1 MLIKIPVSAGE
12 LIDKITILEIKK
24 IKINDKLKLA
34 LIKKEHKYLKD
45 ILIAKIKLTKP
56 VKENYSLLKKIN
68 LMLWDIEDKKR
79 NAEKNRKFD
88 KTFISLA
95 RKVYIYNDKR
105 AEVKSIIN
113 NITGSDIVVDGGWLS
128 KGL

>member
-45 ILIAKIKLTKP
+45 ILIAKIKLTKL

-79 NAEKNRKFD
+79 NAEKNKKFD

-113 NITGSDIVVDGGWLS
+113 NITGSDIVEVKS
-128 KGL
+128 YKKY

>member
-1 MLIKIPVSAGE
+1 MLIKIPVSTGE

-24 IKINDKLKLA
+24 LKINDKLKL
-34 LIKKEHKYLKD
+34 ISINKEHKYLKD
-45 ILIAKIKLTKP
+45 ILTKKIKITK
-56 VKENYSLLKKIN
+56 VIKNNFTLLKDIN
-68 LMLWDIEDKKR
+68 LILWDIEDKKR
-79 NAEKNRKFD
+79 NAEKNKKFD

-113 NITGSDIVVDGGWLS
+113 KMTGSDIIEVKS
-128 KGL
+128 YKKY

>member
-1 MLIKIPVSAGE
+1 MLIKIPVSTGE

-24 IKINDKLKLA
+24 IKINDKLKLT
-34 LIKKEHKYLKD
+34 LINKEHKYLKD
-45 ILIAKIKLTKP
+45 ILIAKIKLTKQ
-56 VKENYSLLKKIN
+56 VKESYSLLKKIN
-68 LMLWDIEDKKR
+68 SMLWDIEDKKR
-79 NAEKNRKFD
+79 KAEKNKKFD

-113 NITGSDIVVDGGWLS
+113 NITGSDIVEVKS
-128 KGL
+128 YKKY

>member
-24 IKINDKLKLA
+24 IKINDKLKLT
-34 LIKKEHKYLKD
+34 LINKEHKYLKD
-45 ILIAKIKLTKP
+45 ILIAKIKLTKS

-68 LMLWDIEDKKR
+68 SMLWDIEDKKR
-79 NAEKNRKFD
+79 KAEKNKKFD

-113 NITGSDIVVDGGWLS
+113 NITGSDIVEVKS
-128 KGL
+128 YKKY

>member
-1 MLIKIPVSAGE
+1 MIIKIPVSTGE

-24 IKINDKLKLA
+24 IKINDKLKLGF
-34 LIKKEHKYLKD
+34 IIKEHKYLKD
-45 ILIAKIKLTKP
+45 ILIKKIKLTKL

-68 LMLWDIEDKKR
+68 MMLWEIEDKKR
-79 NAEKNRKFD
+79 NAEKKQKFD

-113 NITGSDIVVDGGWLS
+113 KITDSDIVEVKS
-128 KGL
+128 YKKY

>member
-1 MLIKIPVSAGE
+1 MIIKIPVSTGE

-24 IKINDKLKLA
+24 IKINDKLKLSF
-34 LIKKEHKYLKD
+34 IRKEHKCLKD
-45 ILIAKIKLTKP
+45 ILIKKIKLTKP

-68 LMLWDIEDKKR
+68 MMLWEIEDKKR
-79 NAEKNRKFD
+79 NAEKNQKFD

-113 NITGSDIVVDGGWLS
+113 KITDSDIVEVKS
-128 KGL
+128 YKKY

>member
-1 MLIKIPVSAGE
+1 MLIKIPVSVGE

-24 IKINDKLKLA
+24 IKINDKLKLG

-45 ILIAKIKLTKP
+45 ILITKIQLTKS

-68 LMLWDIEDKKR
+68 MILWDVEDKKR
-79 NAEKNRKFD
+79 NAEKNQRFD
-88 KTFISLA
+88 KKFISLA
-95 RKVYIYNDKR
+95 RNVYLYNDKR

-113 NITGSDIVVDGGWLS
+113 KITGSDIVEVKS
-128 KGL
+128 YKKY

>member
-1 MLIKIPVSAGE
+1 MLIKIPVSVGE

-113 NITGSDIVVDGGWLS
+113 NITGSDIVEVKS
-128 KGL
+128 YKKY

>member
-1 MLIKIPVSAGE
+1 MLIKIPVSIGE

-24 IKINDKLKLA
+24 IKVNDKLKFG

-45 ILIAKIKLTKP
+45 ILITKVKLTKL

-68 LMLWDIEDKKR
+68 LKLWDIEDKKR
-79 NAEKNRKFD
+79 NAEKNQKFD
-88 KTFISLA
+88 KAFISLA

-105 AEVKSIIN
+105 AEVKSILN
-113 NITGSDIVVDGGWLS
+113 KITGSDIVEVKS
-128 KGL
+128 YKKY

>member
-1 MLIKIPVSAGE
+1 MLIKIPVSTGE

-24 IKINDKLKLA
+24 IKINDKLKLT
-34 LIKKEHKYLKD
+34 LINKEHKYLKD
-45 ILIAKIKLTKP
+45 ILTAKIKLTKP

-68 LMLWDIEDKKR
+68 SMLWDIEDKKR
-79 NAEKNRKFD
+79 KAEKNKKFD

-113 NITGSDIVVDGGWLS
+113 NITGSDIVEVKS
-128 KGL
+128 YKKY

>member
-79 NAEKNRKFD
+79 NAEKNQKFD

-113 NITGSDIVVDGGWLS
+113 SITGSDIVEVKS
-128 KGL
+128 YKKY

>member
-1 MLIKIPVSAGE
+1 MLIKIPVSTGE

-24 IKINDKLKLA
+24 IKINDKLKLT
-34 LIKKEHKYLKD
+34 LINKEHKYLKD

-79 NAEKNRKFD
+79 KAEKNKKFD

-113 NITGSDIVVDGGWLS
+113 NITGSDIVEVKS
-128 KGL
+128 YKKY

>member
-79 NAEKNRKFD
+79 NAEKNQKFD

-113 NITGSDIVVDGGWLS
+113 NITGSDIVEVKS
-128 KGL
+128 YKKY

>member
-1 MLIKIPVSAGE
+1 MLIKIPVSVGE

-113 NITGSDIVVDGGWLS
+113 NITGSDIIEV
-128 KGL
+128 K

>member
-1 MLIKIPVSAGE
+1 MLIKIPVSTGE

-24 IKINDKLKLA
+24 LKINDKLKL
-34 LIKKEHKYLKD
+34 ISINKEHKYLKD
-45 ILIAKIKLTKP
+45 ILTKKIKITK
-56 VKENYSLLKKIN
+56 VIKNNFTLLKDIN
-68 LMLWDIEDKKR
+68 LILWDIEDIKR
-79 NAEKNRKFD
+79 NAEKNKKFD

-113 NITGSDIVVDGGWLS
+113 KMTGSDIIEVKS
-128 KGL
+128 YKKY

>member
-45 ILIAKIKLTKP
+45 ILIAKIKLTKL

-113 NITGSDIVVDGGWLS
+113 NITGSDIVEVKS
-128 KGL
+128 YKKY

>member
-1 MLIKIPVSAGE
+1 MLIKIPVSTGE

-24 IKINDKLKLA
+24 IKVNDRLKLG

-45 ILIAKIKLTKP
+45 ILIAKVKLTKP

-68 LMLWDIEDKKR
+68 LKLWDIEDKKR
-79 NAEKNRKFD
+79 NAEKNQKFD
-88 KTFISLA
+88 KTFIFLA

-105 AEVKSIIN
+105 AEVKSILN
-113 NITGSDIVVDGGWLS
+113 KITGSDIVEVKS
-128 KGL
+128 YKKY

>member
-1 MLIKIPVSAGE
+1 MLIKIPVSVGE

-79 NAEKNRKFD
+79 NAEKNHKFD

-113 NITGSDIVVDGGWLS
+113 NITGSDIIEVKLY
-128 KGL
+128 KKY

>member
-1 MLIKIPVSAGE
+1 MLIKIPVSVGE

-45 ILIAKIKLTKP
+45 ILIAKIRLTKP

-113 NITGSDIVVDGGWLS
+113 NITGSDIIEVKS
-128 KGL
+128 YKKY

>member
-24 IKINDKLKLA
+24 IKIIDKLKLA
-34 LIKKEHKYLKD
+34 SIKKEHKYLKD

-79 NAEKNRKFD
+79 NAEKNQKFD

-113 NITGSDIVVDGGWLS
+113 NITGSDIVEVKS
-128 KGL
+128 YKKY

>member
-1 MLIKIPVSAGE
+1 MLIKIPVSVGE

-113 NITGSDIVVDGGWLS
+113 NITGSDIIEVKS
-128 KGL
+128 YKKY

>member
-1 MLIKIPVSAGE
+1 MIIKIPVSTGE

-24 IKINDKLKLA
+24 IKINDKLKLGF
-34 LIKKEHKYLKD
+34 IIKEHKYLKD
-45 ILIAKIKLTKP
+45 ILIKKIKLTKS

-68 LMLWDIEDKKR
+68 MMLWEIEDKKR
-79 NAEKNRKFD
+79 NAEKYQKFD

-113 NITGSDIVVDGGWLS
+113 KITDSDIVEVKS
-128 KGL
+128 YKKY

>member
-1 MLIKIPVSAGE
+1 MIIEIPVSTGE

-24 IKINDKLKLA
+24 IKINDKLKLSF
-34 LIKKEHKYLKD
+34 IKKEHKYLKD
-45 ILIAKIKLTKP
+45 ILTEKIKLTKP
-56 VKENYSLLKKIN
+56 VKENYILLKKIN
-68 LMLWDIEDKKR
+68 TMLWEIEDKKR
-79 NAEKNRKFD
+79 NAEKNQKFD

-113 NITGSDIVVDGGWLS
+113 KITGSDIVEVKS
-128 KGL
+128 YKKY

>member
-1 MLIKIPVSAGE
+1 MLIKIPVSTGE

-34 LIKKEHKYLKD
+34 LINKEHKYLKD
-45 ILIAKIKLTKP
+45 ILIAKIKLTKS

-68 LMLWDIEDKKR
+68 SMLWDIEDKKR
-79 NAEKNRKFD
+79 KAEKNKKFD

-113 NITGSDIVVDGGWLS
+113 NITGSDIVEVKS
-128 KGL
+128 YKKY

>member
-1 MLIKIPVSAGE
+1 MLIKIPVSTGE

-24 IKINDKLKLA
+24 IKINDKLKLT
-34 LIKKEHKYLKD
+34 LINKEHKYLKD
-45 ILIAKIKLTKP
+45 ILITKIKLTKP

-68 LMLWDIEDKKR
+68 SMLWDIEDKKR
-79 NAEKNRKFD
+79 KAEKNKKFD

-113 NITGSDIVVDGGWLS
+113 NITGSDIVEVKS
-128 KGL
+128 YKKY

>member
-1 MLIKIPVSAGE
+1 MLIKIPVSTGE

-24 IKINDKLKLA
+24 IKINDKLKLT
-34 LIKKEHKYLKD
+34 LINKEHKYLKD

-79 NAEKNRKFD
+79 NAEKNQKFD

-113 NITGSDIVVDGGWLS
+113 NITGSDIVEVKS
-128 KGL
+128 YKKY

>member
-1 MLIKIPVSAGE
+1 MLITIPVSTGE

-24 IKINDKLKLA
+24 IKINDKLKLG

-45 ILIAKIKLTKP
+45 ILITKIQLTKP

-68 LMLWDIEDKKR
+68 MILWDIEDKKR
-79 NAEKNRKFD
+79 NAEKNQKFD
-88 KTFISLA
+88 KKFISLA
-95 RKVYIYNDKR
+95 RNVYIYNDKR

-113 NITGSDIVVDGGWLS
+113 KITGSDIVEVKS
-128 KGL
+128 YKKY

>member
-1 MLIKIPVSAGE
+1 MLIKIPVSTGE

-24 IKINDKLKLA
+24 IKINDKLKLT
-34 LIKKEHKYLKD
+34 LINKEHKFLKD
-45 ILIAKIKLTKP
+45 ILIAKIKLTKS

-68 LMLWDIEDKKR
+68 SMLWDIEDKKR
-79 NAEKNRKFD
+79 KAEKNKKFD

-113 NITGSDIVVDGGWLS
+113 NITGSDIVEVKS
-128 KGL
+128 YKKY

>member
-45 ILIAKIKLTKP
+45 ILIAKIKLTKL

-79 NAEKNRKFD
+79 NAEKNQKFD

-113 NITGSDIVVDGGWLS
+113 NITGSDIVEVKS
-128 KGL
+128 YKKY

>member
-1 MLIKIPVSAGE
+1 MLIKIPVSVGE

-45 ILIAKIKLTKP
+45 ILIAKIKLTKL

-79 NAEKNRKFD
+79 NAEKNQKFD

-113 NITGSDIVVDGGWLS
+113 NITGSDIVEVKS
-128 KGL
+128 YKKY

>member
-79 NAEKNRKFD
+79 NAEKNQKFD

-113 NITGSDIVVDGGWLS
+113 NITGSDIIEVKS
-128 KGL
+128 YKKY

>member
-1 MLIKIPVSAGE
+1 MLIKIPVSVGE

-24 IKINDKLKLA
+24 IKINDKLKLG

-45 ILIAKIKLTKP
+45 ILITKIQLTKS

-68 LMLWDIEDKKR
+68 MILWDVEDKKR
-79 NAEKNRKFD
+79 NAEKNQRFD
-88 KTFISLA
+88 KKFISLA
-95 RKVYIYNDKR
+95 RNVYIYNDKR

-113 NITGSDIVVDGGWLS
+113 KITGSDIVEVKS
-128 KGL
+128 YKKY

>member
-1 MLIKIPVSAGE
+1 MLIKIPVSVGE

-79 NAEKNRKFD
+79 NAEKNQKFD

-113 NITGSDIVVDGGWLS
+113 NITGSDIVEVKS
-128 KGL
+128 YKKY